1 MEFIKASDI
10 KELSNPGV
18 VSRQLLNPENSTSKR
33 VTITEVHLVSGA
45 SQPRHTHD
53 ASEQIWYATKGSGK
67 LLLADDKEKEFKAG
81 DVARFAD
88 KDVHGL
94 LNDGDGEFVY
104 VSLTAPP
111 INFGYAY
118 KENTLTRRK
127 NEHNVWTGYKRRHTA
142 TDWLAPCLYAR
153 RLWLSFG
160 ARKIL
165 HGKTASR
172 LF

>member
-33 VTITEVHLVSGA
+33 VTITEVHLVPGA
-45 SQPRHTHD
+45 SRPRHTHD

-67 LLLADDKEKEFKAG
+67 LLLAGDKEKEFKAG

-94 LNDGDGEFVY
+94 LNDGDGEFIY
-104 VSLTAPP
+104 VSVTAPP

-118 KENTLTRRK
+118 KEK
-127 NEHNVWTGYKRRHTA
+127 K
-142 TDWLAPCLYAR
+142 
-153 RLWLSFG
+153 
-160 ARKIL
+160 
-165 HGKTASR
+165 
-172 LF
+172 